1 MGTSGSGTIRKIAPR
16 GLMILALAITA
27 FCGTSSRNPAT
38 AQESPAVDVQVL
50 PSQNGETPVQITI
63 MPPEKPIR
71 IDLPSAKPITVEPAP
86 LSKSSLQAKPPAKPA
101 PTDPVKSAPPQPKS
115 TVKALAAAEKLL
127 AETRF
132 EEALAALQQEE
143 SAFAQGSLIEAYLDK
158 KADCLMGL
166 GRYEEAAAAL
176 NLLLQNNPGSA
187 LAPKALLCRGF
198 CLELSGKGDDARQ
211 AYEAVLRKALSPDGQ
226 FRADLA
232 RERLASMAEPILP

>member
-1 MGTSGSGTIRKIAPR
+1 
-16 GLMILALAITA
+16 MILALAITA
-27 FCGTSSRNPAT
+27 FCGTSSRNPAA

-50 PSQNGETPVQITI
+50 PSQNGETRVQITI
-63 MPPEKPIR
+63 MPPEKSIR
-71 IDLPSAKPITVEPAP
+71 IDLPPVKPITVEPAP
-86 LSKSSLQAKPPAKPA
+86 QSKSSLQAKPPAKPA
-101 PTDPVKSAPPQPKS
+101 PTAPAKSATPHPGNKAAPPQPKS
-115 TVKALAAAEKLL
+115 NEKALVTAEKLL

-143 SAFAQGSLIEAYLDK
+143 SAFAQGSLFEAYLDK

-176 NLLLQNNPGSA
+176 NLLLLNNPGSP

-211 AYEAVLRKALSPDGQ
+211 AYEEALRKALSPDGQ